1 MRRCLK
7 IRRGFTLVEL
17 VVVIMILGI
26 IAAIAMPRLLGTSQ
40 HATENS
46 VRQTLSVIRTAIE
59 HFVTDHEGAL
69 PGADGVEATFKS
81 DIADYLRGTIFP
93 NCTVGEAKNNQI
105 RMAAGSGTIS
115 TGIGPTEATHGWAYE
130 YATGDFRINSNDLS
144 SDGVTTYD
152 GF

>member
-1 MRRCLK
+1 MPRCLK

-26 IAAIAMPRLLGTSQ
+26 IAAIAVPRSLGTSQ

-81 DIADYLRGTIFP
+81 DIADYLRGTSFP

-105 RMAAGSGTIS
+105 RMASGAERFRRASDYRPPHTAGLMSTRRETSASTAKIS
-115 TGIGPTEATHGWAYE
+115 PATA
-130 YATGDFRINSNDLS
+130 
-144 SDGVTTYD
+144 
-152 GF
+152 